1 MWIYIIVYIYIYII
15 VYVYIYIYPTSH
27 GIPCCSRTVS
37 AFGLKLHLRLRKA
50 RQTVAHPPLFGG
62 GRFGALASNDLLRK
76 HDMGMLYIWIYIYIW
91 ILIHGIPSRKMWDVV
106 LFWKIH
112 GIYTRT
118 NGFCKKKLGKT
129 VGNLRT
135 YRNFRVSNGEQ
146 MLLNNNWELRPTRN
160 FRDVWRFH
168 QHWLIHIHPSS
179 TIVYSVAEKTLV
191 SHVMNVYMCNVYKKN

>member
-1 MWIYIIVYIYIYII
+1 MWIYIIVYIYIYILLCM
-15 VYVYIYIYPTSH
+15 YTYIYISHLPRNSMLFQDRVRLRTQTSPPPSQ
-27 GIPCCSRTVS
+27 GAPNGRTS
-37 AFGLKLHLRLRKA
+37 APFRRWPLWRFGLKWS
-50 RQTVAHPPLFGG
+50 
-62 GRFGALASNDLLRK
+62 ASETWYGYVVYMD
-76 HDMGMLYIWIYIYIW
+76 IYIW

-168 QHWLIHIHPSS
+168 QHWLIHIHPSP

-191 SHVMNVYMCNVYKKN
+191 SHVMNVYMCNVY

>member
-15 VYVYIYIYPTSH
+15 VYVYIYIYIPPPTEFH
-27 GIPCCSRTVS
+27 AVPGPCPPSDSNFTS
-37 AFGLKLHLRLRKA
+37 AFA
-50 RQTVAHPPLFGG
+50 RRAKRSHIRPFSAVA
-62 GRFGALASNDLLRK
+62 ALALWPQMICFGN
-76 HDMGMLYIWIYIYIW
+76 MIWVCCIYGYIYIW

-191 SHVMNVYMCNVYKKN
+191 SHVMNVYMCNVY